1 MNRPV
6 FVKLGGSILT
16 NKNAPEALATAAL
29 HEVVQTLATARR
41 EQPDLALLVGHGGG
55 SFGHYWAEQYHT
67 AAGIRGPESWWGV
80 ARVADAMARLNR
92 ADVGALLAAQIPALG
107 VQPLAAAQ
115 ASGGRITTIGHAQ
128 LSALLAGGM
137 VPVVYGDV
145 LLDTLQGCTIAST
158 ETIFAA
164 LVPHLQPRRIVLV
177 GEEAVY
183 DADPRHTPSARPI
196 AQIDAANYA
205 AVLAQLGGSHGVDV
219 TGGMRAKV
227 ESMWNLACAAP
238 ELEIAICGPAALAAA
253 LRGDSLPNGTIIQ
266 GSHTATAAE

>member
-16 NKNAPEALATAAL
+16 DKNAPEALVTATL
-29 HEVVQTLATARR
+29 HEVARTLAAIRR
-41 EQPDLALLVGHGGG
+41 EQPDLTLLVGHGGG
-55 SFGHYWAEQYHT
+55 SFGHYWAEKYAT
-67 AAGIRGPESWWGV
+67 ATGIHGPESWWGV

-92 ADVGALLAAQIPALG
+92 AVVAALLEVGIPALG
-107 VQPLAAAQ
+107 VQPSASAQ
-115 ASGGRITTIGHAQ
+115 ASGGRITAIGHAQ
-128 LSALLAGGM
+128 FSALLAGGI

-145 LLDTLQGCTIAST
+145 LLDTVQGCTIAST

-183 DADPRHTPSARPI
+183 DADPRHTPGARPI
-196 AQIDAANYA
+196 AQIDATNYA
-205 AVLAQLGGSHGVDV
+205 AVLAELGGSHGVDV

-227 ESMWNLACAAP
+227 ESMWALASAAP
-238 ELEIAICGPAALAAA
+238 ELEIAICGPTALAAA
-253 LRGDSLPNGTIIQ
+253 LRGDSLANGTLIR
-266 GSHTATAAE
+266 GPATPDAA